1 MFRPSKLEKKST
13 IPYLQFFFN
22 ALLLL
27 VLFSTFCVAQDIESK
42 VDEYIE
48 AHIKNGSF
56 SGSILIAEN
65 EKVLLS
71 KGYGIANI
79 EHDVP
84 NTPETKFRLGSV
96 TKQFTA
102 MAIMQLQEKG
112 LLAVND
118 PLVKFIPDY
127 PNGDKITIHNLL
139 THTSGIPNIT
149 DLSELQDIKTINS
162 PVEKTIEI
170 FKNKP
175 LEFAPGEKYQY
186 SNSGYILLG
195 YIIEKVS
202 GKSYEAY
209 LKENIFDPLEMG
221 DSGYDHHRTILKHRA
236 AGYFP
241 GKDGVVNAEYIDM
254 SIPHGGGGLYST
266 IEDMY
271 RWDRALYTEKL
282 VKKSSLDKM
291 FTPFKN
297 DYGYGWKIE
306 QQLNHKC
313 ISHAGGIEGFA
324 AQISRYPEDNACM
337 IVLSNFQHAPVNDM
351 SRDLAAILFGE
362 KYELPGEQK
371 IAEVDPGIYDAYIGT
386 YEFEPENILNVTKEE
401 NRLFIAPP
409 GQPEVEIFPVS
420 ETKFHVKAFDADITF
435 VKNES
440 GEVIN
445 LIFHAG
451 GNDMPAKKIR

>member
-1 MFRPSKLEKKST
+1 MFRLPTFEKKFT
-13 IPYLQFFFN
+13 IPRLQTFFN

-27 VLFSTFCVAQDIESK
+27 ISFSTFCIAQDMEKK

-48 AHIKNGSF
+48 AHIKNGTF
-56 SGSILIAEN
+56 SGSILIAHDG
-65 EKVLLS
+65 KVLLN
-71 KGYGIANI
+71 KGYGMANI
-79 EHDVP
+79 ENDVP

-102 MAIMQLQEKG
+102 LAIMQLQEKG
-112 LLAVND
+112 LLTVD
-118 PLVKFIPDY
+118 EPLSKFIPDY
-127 PNGDKITIHNLL
+127 PNGEKITIHHLL

-149 DLSELQDIKTINS
+149 DLSELQNIKMLNS
-162 PVEKTIEI
+162 PVEKTIEV
-170 FKNKP
+170 FKHKP
-175 LEFAPGEKYQY
+175 LEFTPGEKYQY

-209 LKENIFDPLEMG
+209 LKENIFDPLDMK
-221 DSGYDHHRTILKHRA
+221 DSGYDHYRTILKHRA

-241 GKDGVVNAEYIDM
+241 GKDDVVNAEYIDM

-266 IEDMY
+266 IKDMY

-306 QQLNHKC
+306 QQFNRNC
-313 ISHAGGIEGFA
+313 IRHAGGIEGFA
-324 AQISRYPEDNACM
+324 AQISRYPDDNACV
-337 IVLSNFQHAPVNDM
+337 IVLSNFQHATVNDIG
-351 SRDLAAILFGE
+351 RDLAAILFGE
-362 KYELPGEQK
+362 KYELP
-371 IAEVDPGIYDAYIGT
+371 AELKVVEIDPCIYDAYVGT
-386 YEFEPENILNVTKEE
+386 YEFEPENVINVTKQD

-409 GQPEVEIFPVS
+409 GQPEVEIFPLS
-420 ETKFHVKAFDADITF
+420 ETQFLVKAFDAEITF
-435 VKNES
+435 VKIES
-440 GEVIN
+440 GEVTK
-445 LIFHAG
+445 LIFHVG
-451 GNDMPAKKIR
+451 GNDMAAKKIK

>member
-1 MFRPSKLEKKST
+1 MFRPSKVEKKSA

-27 VLFSTFCVAQDIESK
+27 MLFSTFCIAQDLEKK

-48 AHIKNGSF
+48 VHIKNGNF
-56 SGSILIAEN
+56 SGSILIAQNGEI
-65 EKVLLS
+65 LLS
-71 KGYGIANI
+71 KGYGMANI
-79 EHDVP
+79 EQDVP
-84 NTPETKFRLGSV
+84 NIAETKFRLGSV

-112 LLAVND
+112 LLTVKD
-118 PLVKFIPDY
+118 PLTKFIPDY
-127 PNGDKITIHNLL
+127 PNGEKITIHHLL

-149 DLSELQDIKTINS
+149 DLPELQNIKTLNS
-162 PVEKTIEI
+162 LVEKTIEV
-170 FKNKP
+170 FKHKP
-175 LEFAPGEKYQY
+175 LDFKIGEKYQY

-209 LKENIFDPLEMG
+209 LKENIFDPLDMK

-236 AGYFP
+236 SGYFP

-291 FTPFKN
+291 FKPFKN

-306 QQLNHKC
+306 QQLNRKC
-313 ISHAGGIEGFA
+313 IRHAGGIEGFA
-324 AQISRYPEDNACM
+324 AQISRYPEDNACV
-337 IVLSNFQHAPVNDM
+337 IVLSNFQHAPVNDI

-362 KYELPGEQK
+362 NYELPADQK
-371 IAEVDPGIYDAYIGT
+371 IVEVDPGIYDAYVGT
-386 YEFEPENILNVTKEE
+386 YEFEPDNVLNVTKED

-409 GQPEVEIFPVS
+409 GQPEVEIFPES
-420 ETKFHVKAFDADITF
+420 ETKFLVKAFDAKITF

-440 GEVIN
+440 GEVTK
-445 LIFHAG
+445 LIFHVG
-451 GNDMPAKKIR
+451 GNDMSAKKIR

>member
-1 MFRPSKLEKKST
+1 MFSPLKLGNKST
-13 IPYLQFFFN
+13 ILCLQFFFI
-22 ALLLL
+22 AFLSLIIL
-27 VLFSTFCVAQDIESK
+27 STFCIAQDIEQK

-48 AHIKNGSF
+48 AHIKNSTF
-56 SGSILIAEN
+56 SGSILVAQN
-65 EKVLLS
+65 GKVLLS
-71 KGYGIANI
+71 KGYGMANI

-112 LLAVND
+112 LLSVD
-118 PLVKFIPDY
+118 DRLSKFIPDY
-127 PNGDKITIHNLL
+127 PNGDRIYIHHLL

-149 DLSELQDIKTINS
+149 DLPELENIKTLNL
-162 PVEKTIEI
+162 PVEKTIEV
-170 FKNKP
+170 FKHKP
-175 LEFAPGEKYQY
+175 LEFRPGEKFQY

-209 LKENIFDPLEMG
+209 LKESIFDPLDMK
-221 DSGYDHHRTILKHRA
+221 DSGYDHYRTILRHRA
-236 AGYFP
+236 SGYFP

-271 RWDRALYTEKL
+271 RWDRSLYTEKL
-282 VKKSSLDKM
+282 IKKSSLDKI

-297 DYGYGWKIE
+297 DYGYGWKII
-306 QQLNHKC
+306 QQFKRKC
-313 ISHAGGIEGFA
+313 IRHAGGIEGFA
-324 AQISRYPEDNACM
+324 AQISRYPENNACV
-337 IVLSNFQHAPVNDM
+337 IVLSNFQHAPVNDI

-362 KYELPGEQK
+362 NYELPTEQK
-371 IAEVDPGIYDAYIGT
+371 IVEVDPRIYDAYVGT
-386 YEFEPENILNVTKEE
+386 YEFEPDNVLNVTKEA
-401 NRLFIAPP
+401 NHLFIAPP
-409 GQPEVEIFPVS
+409 GQPEVEIFPLS
-420 ETKFHVKAFDADITF
+420 ETKFHVKAFDAEITF
-435 VKNES
+435 VKNEN
-440 GEVIN
+440 GEVTN

-451 GNDMPAKKIR
+451 GNDMAAKKIK